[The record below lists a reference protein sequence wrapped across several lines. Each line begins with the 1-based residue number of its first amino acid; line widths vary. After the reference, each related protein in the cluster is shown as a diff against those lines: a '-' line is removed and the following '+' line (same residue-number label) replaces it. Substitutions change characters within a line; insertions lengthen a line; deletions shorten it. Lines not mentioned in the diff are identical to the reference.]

1 MLRNL
6 QRTAIQAAAL
16 AVAAIAVVLGWV
28 ATSNIATWLPKNG
41 YVNIA
46 AGLFSIGLFGLAAYI
61 YRLGKQ
67 IALVVAPP
75 NPSDDKRAPVL
86 YLRMFKDDFRSQA
99 ADFTSGRSIVG
110 ALVSEEERMVSVLT
124 EFGPVVAL
132 GIPGEILPGLGAIR
146 EYVAHDV
153 WQLHVHS
160 YMKKAVLVVIRIGL
174 LPPTENL
181 LWEFREAV
189 REVAPERI
197 VLLVPQPHFYEAFR
211 QLANKVEPSK
221 PLPAYPDSALR
232 HLTMSEKLGFKM
244 AGGPFKEMEF
254 MPRWLPY
261 DWNLTGLIY
270 FKPDGT
276 PCFEPFRIPKGRRV
290 NMATALRYGMK
301 PIFQQHGVPWQDAPL
316 NLGKLAIRIFWG
328 SLSLF
333 VIILIVTVA
342 YLSSLQR

>member
-1 MLRNL
+1 MPRNL

-16 AVAAIAVVLGWV
+16 AVAVIAVVSGLA
-28 ATSNIATWLPKNG
+28 ATSSMPKNG
-41 YVNIA
+41 YLHIA
-46 AGLFSIGLFGLAAYI
+46 AEIFSIALFVLAAYI

-67 IALVVAPP
+67 VALVAAPADL
-75 NPSDDKRAPVL
+75 SDDKRAPVL
-86 YLRMFKDDFRSQA
+86 YLRMFKDDFRGQA
-99 ADFTSGRSIVG
+99 ADMGSGRSIVG
-110 ALVSEEERMVSVLT
+110 ALVSEEERMVSVLK
-124 EFGPVVAL
+124 EFGPVIAL
-132 GIPGEILPGLGAIR
+132 GIPGEKLPGLGAIR

-153 WQLHVHS
+153 WQQHVHN
-160 YMKKAVLVVIRIGL
+160 YMKRAVLVVMRIGL
-174 LPPTENL
+174 LPPTEGL

-211 QLANKVEPSK
+211 QLANEVEPSK

-232 HLTMSEKLGFKM
+232 RLTMSEKLAFKM
-244 AGGPFKEMEF
+244 AGGPFKDLEF
-254 MPRWLPY
+254 MPRLLPY

-276 PCFEPFRIPKGRRV
+276 PCLEPFGIPKGRRV
-290 NMATALRYGMK
+290 NMATALSYAMK
-301 PIFQQHGVPWQDAPL
+301 PIFQQHGVPWHDAPL

-328 SLSLF
+328 CLSLF

-342 YLSSLQR
+342 YFSSLQH